1 MSFRSASAVRSRS
14 TVSRVANRLCTD
26 TRPLSG
32 IDELLLEER
41 PSSDA
46 IAGIVD
52 CCACTPNGQAVAP
65 PPRSVMNSRRLMP
78 HPRLRTSHFIGSDR
92 AIGSGHQ
99 CGQYHCGSSSV
110 GKLFMPLGTAILD
123 GRILGDPGLGATTL
137 TPTTRRAAITM
148 RTMERLWRMQPP
160 SSLVWIIRTE
170 RAAPL

>member
-32 IDELLLEER
+32 IDELLLKER

-52 CCACTPNGQAVAP
+52 CCACTPNGQAVAA

-99 CGQYHCGSSSV
+99 CPLWANSGHHCGSSSV
-110 GKLFMPLGTAILD
+110 GKLFMPLGTAILN
-123 GRILGDPGLGATTL
+123 GRILGDPGLG
-137 TPTTRRAAITM
+137 
-148 RTMERLWRMQPP
+148 
-160 SSLVWIIRTE
+160 
-170 RAAPL
+170 